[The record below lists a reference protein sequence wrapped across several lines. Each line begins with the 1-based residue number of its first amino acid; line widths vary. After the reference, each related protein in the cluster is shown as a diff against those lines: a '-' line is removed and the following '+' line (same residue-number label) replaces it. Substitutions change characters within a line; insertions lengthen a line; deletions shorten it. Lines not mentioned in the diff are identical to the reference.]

1 MTTSS
6 SPVAD
11 AQARRPVRRGGV
23 IGVLGLAVLALS
35 VAAAVTI
42 GSAELSVAD
51 VSRTVLVHLG
61 LPLRPLA
68 PLQDGIVWQLRMPR
82 VLLAVLVGAG
92 LAVCGAVLQALTG
105 NPLADPY
112 LLGISSGASTGA
124 VAVLVLGIGAGAFAL
139 STGAFLGSVLAF
151 ATVLA
156 LAGRSLTSST
166 RVVLAGVAAS
176 QLFGAVT
183 SLVVITSAD
192 GDATRSVTFWL
203 LGSLAAADWPAVL
216 ACGAAAVLGLAA
228 CWSAA
233 PTLDAFAFGQEA
245 AASLGI
251 RPARAQAAL
260 FSVTALT
267 AAVLVAASGA
277 IGFVG
282 LVVPHAARYLVG
294 TRHRALLP
302 ACALLGAVF
311 LLWADTAARVLFAP
325 QDVPVG
331 VLTAVVGVPVFA
343 IILRRRAGS

>member
-6 SPVAD
+6 SRVAEP
-11 AQARRPVRRGGV
+11 RRTAVVAVAGSAAL
-23 IGVLGLAVLALS
+23 VLS
-35 VAAAVTI
+35 IAAAVTL
-42 GSAELSVAD
+42 GSADLAVTDVAR
-51 VSRTVLVHLG
+51 SVLVHLG
-61 LPLRPLA
+61 LPLRPLP

-124 VAVLVLGIGAGAFAL
+124 VAVLVLGVGAGAFAL
-139 STGAFLGSVLAF
+139 SGGAFLGSVVAF

-156 LAGRSLTSST
+156 LAGRSLASST

-192 GDATRSVTFWL
+192 ADATRSVTFWL
-203 LGSLAAADWPAVL
+203 LGSLAAADWTAVL
-216 ACGAAAVLGLAA
+216 ACAAVVAAVLAA

-233 PTLDAFAFGQEA
+233 LALDAFAFGQEA
-245 AASLGI
+245 AAALGV
-251 RPARAQAAL
+251 PTARTQLLL
-260 FSVTALT
+260 FTATAL
-267 AAVLVAASGA
+267 AAAALVAASGA

-282 LVVPHAARYLVG
+282 LIVPHAARFLVG
-294 TRHRALLP
+294 AGHRTLLP
-302 ACALLGAVF
+302 VCALLGGVF
-311 LLWADTAARVLFAP
+311 LLWADTAARSVFAP

-331 VLTAVVGVPVFA
+331 VVTAVVGVPVFA
-343 IILRRRAGS
+343 VVLRRRRTSA

>member
-6 SPVAD
+6 SRA
-11 AQARRPVRRGGV
+11 AELQRTAARRSAVVGAAGA
-23 IGVLGLAVLALS
+23 GVLVLS

-42 GSAELSVAD
+42 GSADLSVAD
-51 VSRTVLVHLG
+51 VARSVLGHLG

-124 VAVLVLGIGAGAFAL
+124 VAVLVLGLGAGTLAL
-139 STGAFLGSVLAF
+139 SGGAFLGSLVAF
-151 ATVLA
+151 AAVLA

-166 RVVLAGVAAS
+166 RVVLAGVAVS
-176 QLFGAVT
+176 QLFGALT
-183 SLVVITSAD
+183 SLVVVTSAD
-192 GDATRSVTFWL
+192 ADSTRSVTFWL
-203 LGSLAAADWPAVL
+203 LGSLAAANWSSVLACAAVL
-216 ACGAAAVLGLAA
+216 AAVLVV

-233 PTLDAFAFGQEA
+233 LALDAFAFGQEA
-245 AASLGI
+245 AASLGVA
-251 RPARAQAAL
+251 PARTQLLLLCA
-260 FSVTALT
+260 TALS

-282 LVVPHAARYLVG
+282 LIVPHAARFLVG
-294 TRHRALLP
+294 ARHRVLLP
-302 ACALLGAVF
+302 TCALLGGVF
-311 LLWADTAARVLFAP
+311 LLWADTAARSLFAP

-331 VLTAVVGVPVFA
+331 VVTAVVGVPVFA
-343 IILRRRAGS
+343 AVLRSRRAGR

>member
-1 MTTSS
+1 MTTWSS
-6 SPVAD
+6 RAGETT
-11 AQARRPVRRGGV
+11 AAGLRRP
-23 IGVLGLAVLALS
+23 LAVVATGSVALVLS

-42 GSAELSVAD
+42 GSADLSVAD
-51 VSRTVLVHLG
+51 VTRTVLVHLG

-68 PLQDGIVWQLRMPR
+68 PLPDGIVWQLRMPR

-139 STGAFLGSVLAF
+139 SSGAFLGSLVAF

-156 LAGRSLTSST
+156 MVGRALASST
-166 RVVLAGVAAS
+166 RVVLAGVATS
-176 QLFGAVT
+176 QLFGALT
-183 SLVVITSAD
+183 SMVVITSAD
-192 GDATRSVTFWL
+192 ADATRSVTFWL
-203 LGSLAAADWPAVL
+203 LGSLAAAGWPAVL
-216 ACGAAAVLGLAA
+216 TCGAVVAAVLAA

-233 PTLDAFAFGQEA
+233 LTLDAFAFGHEA
-245 AASLGI
+245 AAALGVS
-251 RPARAQAAL
+251 PARTQLLL
-260 FSVTALT
+260 FSATALA

-282 LVVPHAARYLVG
+282 LIVPHAARFLVG
-294 TRHRALLP
+294 ARHRALLP
-302 ACALLGAVF
+302 VCAVLGGVF
-311 LLWADTAARVLFAP
+311 LLWADTAARSLFAP

-331 VLTAVVGVPVFA
+331 VVTAVVGVPVFA
-343 IILRRRAGS
+343 VVLRRRRAAS

>member
-6 SPVAD
+6 SRVAEP
-11 AQARRPVRRGGV
+11 RRT
-23 IGVLGLAVLALS
+23 AVVAAAGSAALVLS
-35 VAAAVTI
+35 VAAAVTL
-42 GSAELSVAD
+42 GSADLAVTDVAR
-51 VSRTVLVHLG
+51 SVLVHLG

-124 VAVLVLGIGAGAFAL
+124 VAVLVLGVGGAGAFTL
-139 STGAFLGSVLAF
+139 SGGAFLGSVVAF

-156 LAGRSLTSST
+156 LAGRSLASST

-192 GDATRSVTFWL
+192 ADSTRSVTFWL

-216 ACGAAAVLGLAA
+216 TCTAVLAAVLAA
-228 CWSAA
+228 SWSAA
-233 PTLDAFAFGQEA
+233 LALDAFAFGQEA
-245 AASLGI
+245 AAALGVP
-251 RPARAQAAL
+251 PARTQLLL
-260 FSVTALT
+260 FTATAL
-267 AAVLVAASGA
+267 AAAALVAASGA

-282 LVVPHAARYLVG
+282 LIVPHAARFLVG
-294 TRHRALLP
+294 AGHRRLLP
-302 ACALLGAVF
+302 VCALLGGVF
-311 LLWADTAARVLFAP
+311 LLWADTAARSVFAP

-331 VLTAVVGVPVFA
+331 VVTAVVGVPVFA
-343 IILRRRAGS
+343 VLLRRRRTGP